1 MTEKSKMP
9 VLYRG
14 SVDQANP
21 LARYQSSRAVR
32 IVADRILALD
42 SQGIEKK
49 EAILVAQ
56 ACLVHRLNPFPPRPE
71 IHYWMDTWTD
81 RNGIEQRRLNIME
94 HREATIRK
102 AEENARRDGTYLEA
116 PRFFHIT
123 DNTTKESLGFAE
135 TEKVC
140 RCEVSDH
147 RQVAEYY
154 KQRLQ
159 FKDEG
164 LDSKEID
171 KRIGKVPD
179 HYVGYGSLTPKEVN
193 DCKKAKFN
201 AVNKL
206 QKRAYVEA
214 LKQKWGALVNMEE
227 MIAGA
232 PDDDDAYVVDTE
244 WTELPIAE
252 DDNPFNGVD
261 PDAPPFQD
269 EQDEM
274 LGQER
279 PYEPEYTRNRVQAKA
294 EHHHNEGN
302 ASSDKQRGLAIG
314 CLNLCFAGDKQ
325 SDAKRRSVLAYLFD
339 VDSGKV
345 LSGPQI
351 LALID
356 WLEPTK
362 DSGDAYAPSAL
373 AEQEAKKITVARM
386 KEQGQEVLFPG
397 DQE

>member
-1 MTEKSKMP
+1 MMTEKSKMP

-14 SVDQANP
+14 SVDPANP

-123 DNTTKESLGFAE
+123 EDVTKTSLGFDVN
-135 TEKVC
+135 EKVC

-147 RQVAEYY
+147 RQVSEYY

-171 KRIGKVPD
+171 KRIGKIPD
-179 HYVGYGSLTPKEVN
+179 HYVGYASLTPKEVA
-193 DCKKAKFN
+193 DCKKAKFS

-206 QKRAYVEA
+206 QKRAYTEA
-214 LKQKWGALVNMEE
+214 LKQKWAPLVNMDE
-227 MIAGA
+227 MVAGA
-232 PDDDDAYVVDTE
+232 PDDDDEYVIDTE
-244 WTELPIAE
+244 WREAPIPE
-252 DDNPFNGVD
+252 DIPFNGDDEPVD
-261 PDAPPFQD
+261 DGFD
-269 EQDEM
+269 M
-274 LGQER
+274 L
-279 PYEPEYTRNRVQAKA
+279 
-294 EHHHNEGN
+294 
-302 ASSDKQRGLAIG
+302 DKQRPYSPEYAKDRIGAKVVHYRAENRTHTPAQHGLAMG
-314 CLNLCFAGDKQ
+314 CLNLCFAGDDQ
-325 SDAKRRSVLAYLFD
+325 SDSKRKSVLAYLFE
-339 VDSGKV
+339 VDSGKDIDAA
-345 LSGPQI
+345 QT
-351 LALID
+351 LALLD

-362 DSGDAYAPSAL
+362 DTGDAYEPNPHAVK
-373 AEQEAKKITVARM
+373 EANKIVTARI
-386 KEQGQEVLFPG
+386 KDLGQEILFP
-397 DQE
+397 E

>member
-1 MTEKSKMP
+1 MTEQSKMP
-9 VLYRG
+9 VLFRG
-14 SVDQANP
+14 KVDEANP

-123 DNTTKESLGFAE
+123 DNTTKESLGFDI

-147 RQVAEYY
+147 RQVSEYY

-179 HYVGYGSLTPKEVN
+179 HYVGWGSLTTKEVT

-206 QKRAYVEA
+206 QKRAYVES
-214 LKQKWGALVNMEE
+214 LKQKWAPLVNIDE
-227 MIAGA
+227 MIEGA
-232 PDDDDAYVVDTE
+232 PDDDDAYIIDAE
-244 WTELPIAE
+244 WIDAPVAE
-252 DDNPFNGVD
+252 DIPFNGVD

-269 EQDEM
+269 DQDEM
-274 LGQER
+274 LGQQR
-279 PYEPEYTRNRVQAKA
+279 PYEPEYTKNRVQTKA
-294 EHHHNEGN
+294 EHHHEQGN
-302 ASSDKQRGLAIG
+302 AASDKQFGLAIG
-314 CLNLCFAGDKQ
+314 CLNLCFAGDEQ

-356 WLEPTK
+356 WLEPSK

-373 AEQEAKKITVARM
+373 AEQEANKIVTVRM
-386 KEQGQEVLFPG
+386 EDLGQESLFTG
-397 DQE
+397 DTS